1 MRVLLVLGT
10 SAGGVGAHVKDLA
23 RSLTA
28 SGHHVVLAGPSEAA
42 RHFGFAEVAATV
54 VPLEVSDRPHP
65 GRDVRA
71 ARRLAGL
78 AAGADVVHAHGL
90 RAAALAVLA
99 TAHGGP
105 PVVATLHNAA
115 PSGPVTGAV
124 YAALERVVARG
135 SSLVLGVSADL
146 VERIERLGA
155 RRTALAV
162 VAAPTRRDALADR
175 ESVRVGLGVP
185 AGTAL
190 AVVVARLAPQKGLHV
205 LLDAHRD
212 LAEGAGLD
220 LLTVVAGDG
229 PLRAELQTRI
239 EREGLPVRL
248 LGQRGDV
255 PDLLA
260 AADVVV
266 SSAVW
271 EGQPVGI
278 QEALHAGAA
287 VVATD
292 VGGTA
297 AVVGDAAL
305 LVPPAD
311 PVSLSRAIRDV
322 VLHGSVRDD
331 LRSKA
336 VERADHLPTSE
347 DALAAALTA
356 YASVAPGE
364 GSSGEPGV
372 GHPPGPRRGNGD
384 PPVGGVR

>member
-1 MRVLLVLGT
+1 MRLLVVLGT
-10 SAGGVGAHVKDLA
+10 SSGGVGRHVHGLV
-23 RSLTA
+23 RSLTGA
-28 SGHHVVLAGPSEAA
+28 GHHVVVACPPDVDA
-42 RHFGFAEVAATV
+42 HFALGDVAAAV

-65 GRDVRA
+65 VRDTRAVRDLS
-71 ARRLAGL
+71 RLAD
-78 AAGADVVHAHGL
+78 GADLVHAHGL

-99 TAHGGP
+99 TGRGGV

-115 PSGPVTGAV
+115 PSGALTGVV

-135 SSLVLGVSADL
+135 SALVLGVSADL
-146 VERIERLGA
+146 VDRMDRLGA
-155 RRTALAV
+155 RRTGLAV
-162 VAAPTRRDALADR
+162 VAAPPRREAHRDR
-175 ESVRVGLGVP
+175 FAVRDELGVP
-185 AGTAL
+185 VGAAL
-190 AVVVARLAPQKGLHV
+190 AVVAARLAPQKGLDV
-205 LLDAHRD
+205 LLDAHRELLD
-212 LAEGAGLD
+212 DDLD
-220 LLTVVAGDG
+220 LVTVVAGDG
-229 PLRAELQTRI
+229 PLRSSLEARI
-239 EREGLPVRL
+239 ADEGLPVRL
-248 LGQRGDV
+248 LGHRSDV

-305 LVPPAD
+305 LVPPGD

-336 VERADHLPTSE
+336 VERSGQLPTEE
-347 DALAAALTA
+347 DALEAALTA
-356 YASVAPGE
+356 YASVL
-364 GSSGEPGV
+364 
-372 GHPPGPRRGNGD
+372 
-384 PPVGGVR
+384 PVPDGA